1 MKKETLV
8 KNVVAMADKLSKS
21 NPELYVL
28 VQQSPNGVGVLFTPR
43 SEARA
48 QWAKKMLT
56 EMRENYPRS
65 SVKLTDPERKIVVVE
80 FEDWHEVRGTGVALC
95 SPTDEF
101 DTRVGIA
108 VAYAKWEGIVIPD
121 FV

>member
-8 KNVVAMADKLSKS
+8 KNVVTMAEKLSKS

-28 VQQSPNGVGVLFTPR
+28 VQQSPNGVGVLFAPR

-48 QWAKKMLT
+48 QWVEKVLT

-65 SVKLTDPERKIVVVE
+65 AVKLTDPERKVVVVE
-80 FEDWHEVRGTGVALC
+80 FRNWHKVCGTGVALC
-95 SPTDEF
+95 SLTDEF

-108 VAYAKWEGIVIPD
+108 VAYAKWVGDTVPD

>member
-28 VQQSPNGVGVLFTPR
+28 VQQAPNGIGVLFTPR

-48 QWAKKMLT
+48 QWVEKMLT
-56 EMRENYPRS
+56 EMEKNYPHS
-65 SVKLTDPERKIVVVE
+65 SVRLTDPKRKIVVVE
-80 FEDWHEVRGTGVALC
+80 FEECGEVYGTGVALC

-108 VAYAKWEGIVIPD
+108 VAYAKWKGFTVPD